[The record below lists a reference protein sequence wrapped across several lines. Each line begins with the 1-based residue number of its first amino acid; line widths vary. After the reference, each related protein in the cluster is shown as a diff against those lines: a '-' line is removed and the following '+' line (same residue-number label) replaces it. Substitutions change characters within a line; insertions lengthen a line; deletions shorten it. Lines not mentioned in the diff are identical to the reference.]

1 MVNIGF
7 RRETN
12 PSVKSEIH
20 YDLPLDITQISNFQ
34 DVSSAFQ
41 LNEEDMLIRKNMLI
55 RNGFAVISH
64 PAVQFKS
71 TSYYPRVSELFK
83 KVRMFRVPVFVTSD
97 SLLHVFHSTL
107 DNILKILE
115 EEDYK

>member
-1 MVNIGF
+1 MVNTGF
-7 RRETN
+7 RHDTN
-12 PSVKSEIH
+12 SSVKYEIH

-41 LNEEDMLIRKNMLI
+41 LNEEAKNMLI

-64 PAVQFKS
+64 PAEQFKS

-83 KVRMFRVPVFVTSD
+83 KVRMYGVPVFVTSD

-107 DNILKILE
+107 DNLLKILE

>member
-1 MVNIGF
+1 MVNTGF
-7 RRETN
+7 RHDTN
-12 PSVKSEIH
+12 ISVKSEIH

-41 LNEEDMLIRKNMLI
+41 LNEEAKNMLK

-64 PAVQFKS
+64 PAEQFKS
-71 TSYYPRVSELFK
+71 TSNYPRVSEVFK
-83 KVRMFRVPVFVTSD
+83 KVRMFGVPVFVSSD
-97 SLLHVFHSTL
+97 SPLHVFHSIL
-107 DNILKILE
+107 DNLLKILE

>member
-41 LNEEDMLIRKNMLI
+41 LNEEAKNILK

-64 PAVQFKS
+64 PAEQFKS

-97 SLLHVFHSTL
+97 SLLHVFHSIL
-107 DNILKILE
+107 DNLLKILE
-115 EEDYK
+115 EEDYN